1 MRDFRADKRQK
12 LFDSINVGRRSIW
25 AELTKLGYSSERA
38 LSFFRATG
46 RRSRRAELTLAE
58 AESALATA
66 ESALATAEASLKQA
80 QAEPRAAQEREAQSQ
95 AVLSARQEA
104 RRALAAAEAE
114 AQALARRIAQ
124 LRDQAT

>member
-46 RRSRRAELTLAE
+46 RRSRCAELTLAE
-58 AESALATA
+58 AESAVAA
-66 ESALATAEASLKQA
+66 AEASLKQA
-80 QAEPRAAQEREAQSQ
+80 QAEHRAAQEREAQSQ
-95 AVLSARQEA
+95 AALSAREEA

-124 LRDQAT
+124 LRDQAA

>member
-1 MRDFRADKRQK
+1 MRDFRADKRQG

-46 RRSRRAELTLAE
+46 RRGRRAELTLAE
-58 AESALATA
+58 AEAAVAAA
-66 ESALATAEASLKQA
+66 ESSLKLA
-80 QAEPRAAQEREAQSQ
+80 QADHRAAQERQAQAQ
-95 AVLSARQEA
+95 AVLGARQEA